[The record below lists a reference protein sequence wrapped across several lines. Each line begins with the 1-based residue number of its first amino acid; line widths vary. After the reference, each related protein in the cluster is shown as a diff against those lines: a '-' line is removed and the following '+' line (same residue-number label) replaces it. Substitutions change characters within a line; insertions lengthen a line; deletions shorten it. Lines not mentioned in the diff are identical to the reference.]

1 MADLSGSLGP
11 QTLGGMGLALL
22 LALLLGG
29 LIGLEREIRGHP
41 AGLRTHILVC
51 TGSTLIT
58 LVSSGMTSADGHLG
72 DPARLSAP
80 IVAGIGFLGAGAIIR
95 EGMSVRG
102 LTTAAS
108 VWVTAGVGIAVGAGP
123 RFGALA
129 AVATVLILGTLWVL
143 QRVDTVMRA
152 RGYRPLV
159 LDVVVDTADGG
170 FASELLALV
179 ADRGIHVEA
188 LEWDNADR
196 GRRLLLRLAPSA
208 KVDAATLVAAVAD
221 MAKVRSV
228 RLD

>member
-1 MADLSGSLGP
+1 
-11 QTLGGMGLALL
+11 
-22 LALLLGG
+22 
-29 LIGLEREIRGHP
+29 
-41 AGLRTHILVC
+41 
-51 TGSTLIT
+51 
-58 LVSSGMTSADGHLG
+58 
-72 DPARLSAP
+72 
-80 IVAGIGFLGAGAIIR
+80 
-95 EGMSVRG
+95 
-102 LTTAAS
+102 

-208 KVDAATLVAAVAD
+208 KLDAATLVAAVAD